1 MELKECNPQLLDNLD
16 YVRDSML
23 QAAEI
28 LIERLE
34 SKEQDITEVQRGL
47 HINAAVR

>member
-1 MELKECNPQLLDNLD
+1 ME
-16 YVRDSML
+16 
-23 QAAEI
+23 AAEI

-47 HINAAVR
+47 QIKAAVL